1 MNTQTDDA
9 RPILIEEPHEGIVL
23 LTLNRPRARNAVS
36 FELWQ
41 ALGDALERIAAP
53 TPPRAVVLAGSEGFF
68 CAGGDIKTPPARGSG
83 AAAAAARLEL
93 GQEVMGR
100 LRALPAPVIAAVEGG
115 AYGIGWS
122 LALACDVII
131 ASDASRFRAP
141 FLSLGLV
148 PDGGCAWLLQRA
160 LGRYR
165 AAEILFSERIVP
177 ASEAA
182 ALGLVS
188 RLVPTGTTVQAA
200 LDFAKACG
208 GGTRHAVELTKR
220 LLAAA
225 DSADLPA
232 YGRLELA
239 YGVLCQKGEEVA
251 RVRAAQAERRRE

>member
-1 MNTQTDDA
+1 MSATADDA
-9 RPILIEEPHEGIVL
+9 RPILVEEPREGIAL

-36 FELWQ
+36 FELWE
-41 ALGDALERIAAP
+41 ALGEAIERIAAP
-53 TPPRAVVLAGSEGFF
+53 TPPRAVVLTGSEGFF
-68 CAGGDIKTPPARGSG
+68 CAGGDIKAPPARGSG
-83 AAAAAARLEL
+83 AASAAARLEL
-93 GQEVMGR
+93 GQDVMGR

-122 LALACDVII
+122 LALACDVIV
-131 ASDASRFRAP
+131 ASEESRFRAP

-148 PDGGCAWLLQRA
+148 PDGGCAWFLQRA

-165 AAEILFSERIVP
+165 AAEILFSERIVL
-177 ASEAA
+177 AREAA

-188 RLVPTGTTVQAA
+188 QLVPAGTALQSA
-200 LDFAKACG
+200 LDFATACG
-208 GGTRHAVELTKR
+208 GDNRHAVELAKR